1 MVYKFENVGLTD
13 NLKKLG
19 PNRRAAFAA
28 ACAQRILPGYGRF
41 AADRPPRGRETLE
54 GALAALWE
62 DLMGSSMSD
71 EDLRSKKE
79 ACEAE
84 LPGEEGEGE
93 WGPLAE
99 DAVAA
104 VVYALEC
111 REQGSSESAAL
122 SARRAY
128 EAVDYLVTYDEVGR
142 VVKSD
147 EAALADPVVQAE
159 LARQARDL
167 EELGRESGE
176 EETDLFGRIRER
188 AIADAASVFGQDVD

>member
-1 MVYKFENVGLTD
+1 
-13 NLKKLG
+13 
-19 PNRRAAFAA
+19 
-28 ACAQRILPGYGRF
+28 
-41 AADRPPRGRETLE
+41 
-54 GALAALWE
+54 
-62 DLMGSSMSD
+62 MSN

-79 ACEAE
+79 ACEAA
-84 LPGEEGEGE
+84 LPREDGEEE
-93 WGPLAE
+93 WQSIAE

-111 REQGSSESAAL
+111 REQGSSEPAAL

-142 VVKSD
+142 CIKSD
-147 EAALADPVVQAE
+147 AAALADPVVQAE

-167 EELGRESGE
+167 EELGSQRGE
-176 EETDLFGRIRER
+176 DETELLGRLRER